1 MAFKGKKIRE
11 LSLEKGLDNVLK
23 HLSKEEI
30 KEAIGKSR
38 DYIAKC
44 SNPDPDETGI
54 RRNIDHI
61 DSVKL
66 DMACI
71 VKGVEAPM
79 LKAHQYMLE
88 EIKSK
93 NISND
98 VNKMLIKLTIL
109 DADLKKEVLE
119 AQNPESKGGTK
130 ITREEQEKINDAIK
144 NIEDKILKIKLSI
157 NKKE

>member
-1 MAFKGKKIRE
+1 MVFKGKKIRE

-23 HLSKEEI
+23 HLSKDEI

-44 SNPDPDETGI
+44 SNPDPDETGT

-66 DMACI
+66 DQVCVA
-71 VKGVEAPM
+71 KGVEAPM

-88 EIKSK
+88 EIKFQNLS
-93 NISND
+93 SD
-98 VNKMLIKLTIL
+98 VNTMLIKLTIL
-109 DADLKKEVLE
+109 DADLKKAILE
-119 AQNPESKGGTK
+119 AQDPESKGGKK
-130 ITREEQEKINDAIK
+130 ITREEREKINDAIK
-144 NIEDKILKIKLSI
+144 NIEDKILKIKLAI

>member
-1 MAFKGKKIRE
+1 MAFKGKKVRE

-23 HLSKEEI
+23 HLSKDEI

-44 SNPDPDETGI
+44 SNPDPDETGT

-144 NIEDKILKIKLSI
+144 NIEDKILKIKLAI